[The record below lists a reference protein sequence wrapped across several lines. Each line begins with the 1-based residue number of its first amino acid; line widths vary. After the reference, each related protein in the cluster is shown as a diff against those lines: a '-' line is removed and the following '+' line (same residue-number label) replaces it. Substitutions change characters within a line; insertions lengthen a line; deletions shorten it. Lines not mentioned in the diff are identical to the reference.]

1 MTNFHSMFGLFIIL
15 VIALTMGLQF
25 TNFKEGFQESKYK
38 KQDTTNNNDLPIY
51 TKTNDSMA
59 KQSVFDDHI
68 I

>member
-1 MTNFHSMFGLFIIL
+1 MTNFQSMFGLFIIL

-38 KQDTTNNNDLPIY
+38 KQDTTNNDDLPIY